1 MVWNK
6 PLIMEGEARYC
17 PRCGT
22 GLVLRSSGERER
34 PTCPAC
40 GFVLYFNPVV
50 GAGVLVETDGRV
62 VLVRR
67 GVAPKAGYWSL
78 PSGYVEADELAEAA
92 AIREA
97 EEETGLQVE
106 IDDLLGV
113 YSFGQEPQTGVLIL
127 YAAHTVGGE
136 LTAGDDAQEV
146 ATFAP
151 AEIPPDD
158 QIAFHT
164 HLQALRDWRRARA
177 VVYREATVA
186 DRETVIALSRQYAEV
201 GEACRTYVNGQERG
215 LILALDRGRV
225 VGLTCVSHRPWSHA
239 ANIDQVFV
247 QPDYRRWGVAT
258 RLVRQAA
265 DYARRQGLRTV
276 LAEAPITNPVLWV
289 YLKAGFRV
297 SGFVDS
303 YYPPGREGPVT
314 AIFLAHD
321 LE

>member
-1 MVWNK
+1 MD
-6 PLIMEGEARYC
+6 EEARYC

-22 GLVLRSSGERER
+22 GLVWRASGERER

-40 GFVLYFNPVV
+40 GYVLYFNPVV
-50 GAGVLVETDGRV
+50 GAGVLVETDGCV

-67 GVAPKAGYWSL
+67 GVDPKAGYWSL
-78 PSGYVEADELAEAA
+78 PAGYVEADERAEAA
-92 AIREA
+92 AMREA

-106 IDDLLGV
+106 IDELLGV
-113 YSFGQEPQTGVLIL
+113 YSFGREPQTGVLIL
-127 YAAHTVGGE
+127 YAAHTVGGQ
-136 LTAGDDAQEV
+136 LNAGDDAQEV
-146 ATFAP
+146 RTFAP
-151 AEIPPDD
+151 AEVPPDD

-177 VVYREATVA
+177 VVYREAMVA
-186 DRETVIALSRQYAEV
+186 DREAVIGLSRTYAEV
-201 GEACRTYVNGQERG
+201 GESCQTYLASQERG
-215 LILALDRGRV
+215 LILALDRGHV
-225 VGLTCVSHRPWSHA
+225 VGLTCVSHRPWSYA

-247 QPDYRRWGVAT
+247 QPDYRRWGIAT
-258 RLVRQAA
+258 QLVRHAA

-321 LE
+321 LD

>member
-1 MVWNK
+1 
-6 PLIMEGEARYC
+6 MEGEARYC
-17 PRCGT
+17 VKCGAQ
-22 GLVLRSSGERER
+22 LVWRSSGERER

-40 GFVLYFNPVV
+40 GFVVYFNPVV

-67 GVAPKAGYWSL
+67 GVEPRAGYWSL

-92 AIREA
+92 AVREA

-113 YSFGQEPQTGVLIL
+113 YSFGREPQTGVLIL
-127 YAAHTVGGE
+127 YSAHTVGGA
-136 LTAGDDAQEV
+136 LRAGDDAQEV
-146 ATFAP
+146 GTFAP
-151 AEIPPDD
+151 ADVPSDD
-158 QIAFHT
+158 QIAFRT

-177 VVYREATVA
+177 VVYRQALPA
-186 DRETVIALSRQYAEV
+186 DREAVAELSRSYAEV
-201 GEACRTYVNGQERG
+201 GDGCQTYLEGGERS
-215 LILALDRGRV
+215 LLLALDRGRL
-225 VGLTCVSHRPWSHA
+225 VGLTCISHRPWGRA

-247 QPDYRRWGVAT
+247 QPDYRRWGIAT
-258 RLVRQAA
+258 QLVRQAT
-265 DYARRQGLRTV
+265 DHVRRQGLSTV

-303 YYPPGREGPVT
+303 YYPPGRQGPVT
-314 AIFLAHD
+314 AIFLAQD
-321 LE
+321 VG